1 MKSIIND
8 IIAYVIMV
16 GFIFMLKL
24 FPISG
29 RKISLSEVF
38 FAPLITIIMAELI
51 YYIWVRLKTRNANK
65 DIKK

>member
-1 MKSIIND
+1 MKSIIKG

-16 GFIFMLKL
+16 VFIFTLKL
-24 FPISG
+24 FPVSG

-51 YYIWVRLKTRNANK
+51 YYIWIKLKVRHANK
-65 DIKK
+65 DNKK